1 MAVVIL
7 GVTISAESTAISPE
21 VVHVVHQFWEM
32 MSFLAN
38 TVLFVLLG
46 IVISETAINSFEAEI
61 DAPYAIWLYFTLNV
75 IRYIPKSIMYY
86 NRFHVLI
93 SSNPDLSL

>member
-1 MAVVIL
+1 MLAVDDVYLWYCNFTLIYLDVSGVMAVVIL

-38 TVLFVLLG
+38 TVLFVILG
-46 IVISETAINSFEAEI
+46 IVISETAINSYEQADGI
-61 DAPYAIWLYFTLNV
+61 YAIWLYFTLNV
-75 IRYIPKSIMYY
+75 IR
-86 NRFHVLI
+86 
-93 SSNPDLSL
+93 

>member
-38 TVLFVLLG
+38 TVLFVILG
-46 IVISETAINSFEAEI
+46 IVISETAINSYEQADGI
-61 DAPYAIWLYFTLNV
+61 YAIWLYFTLNV
-75 IRYIPKSIMYY
+75 IR
-86 NRFHVLI
+86 
-93 SSNPDLSL
+93 